1 MYLLIAWVWF
11 LFAARC
17 AFFYLL
23 FISGFVAAFFC
34 FFCFFFFV
42 VNSFVV
48 QEIAKHMHKTR
59 LKLRNRTGAG
69 GRKGQAEQKRNAKCD
84 SPHALYG
91 RTVSSKCEC
100 VCVCS
105 GILNW
110 ATAWEKLNH
119 HVNKK
124 STERI
129 KPQI

>member
-23 FISGFVAAFFC
+23 FISGFVSALVF
-34 FFCFFFFV
+34 FFFFV

-69 GRKGQAEQKRNAKCD
+69 
-84 SPHALYG
+84 
-91 RTVSSKCEC
+91 V
-100 VCVCS
+100 
-105 GILNW
+105 
-110 ATAWEKLNH
+110 EKVKL
-119 HVNKK
+119 
-124 STERI
+124 S
-129 KPQI
+129 

>member
-23 FISGFVAAFFC
+23 FISGFVSAFVF
-34 FFCFFFFV
+34 FFFFV

-69 GRKGQAEQKRNAKCD
+69 GRKGQAELKRNAI
-84 SPHALYG
+84 PHMLYMAEQLVPS
-91 RTVSSKCEC
+91 TS
-100 VCVCS
+100 VCVVS
-105 GILNW
+105 VFVRLY
-110 ATAWEKLNH
+110 
-119 HVNKK
+119 
-124 STERI
+124 
-129 KPQI
+129 

>member
-23 FISGFVAAFFC
+23 FISGFVSALVF
-34 FFCFFFFV
+34 FFFFV

-69 GRKGQAEQKRNAKCD
+69 GRKGQAELNRNAKCD

-91 RTVSSKCEC
+91 
-100 VCVCS
+100 
-105 GILNW
+105 
-110 ATAWEKLNH
+110 
-119 HVNKK
+119 
-124 STERI
+124 
-129 KPQI
+129 